1 MVNVLLN
8 SLYLTKMKKLLPVT
22 LGLLGVLH
30 GFSQPV
36 NASTPAFTRGTV
48 TSDTTSTTTVVET
61 IRQVDYTTGDSYTV
75 SGTNINIPGN
85 PGPDTVYTQIDPGA
99 PFQFSETYLG
109 PGIASETS
117 IDRTTTIESFTTS
130 VSVFTQ

>member
-1 MVNVLLN
+1 MN
-8 SLYLTKMKKLLPVT
+8 KDLPMAII
-22 LGLLGVLH
+22 LGGLLGVLH

-36 NASTPAFTRGTV
+36 NAATPAFTRGTV
-48 TSDTTSTTTVVET
+48 TSDTTSTTTVVES
-61 IRQVDYTTGDSYTV
+61 IRQVDYTTGESYTV
-75 SGTNINIPGN
+75 SGSNIIMPDN
-85 PGPDTVYTQIDPGA
+85 PGPDSVYAIQNQGA

-109 PGIASETS
+109 PGIAAETS

>member
-1 MVNVLLN
+1 MNRD
-8 SLYLTKMKKLLPVT
+8 LPMAFI
-22 LGLLGVLH
+22 LGGLLGVLH

-36 NASTPAFTRGTV
+36 NAATPAFTRGTV
-48 TSDTTSTTTVVET
+48 TSDTTSTTTVVES
-61 IRQVDYTTGDSYTV
+61 IRQIDYTTGESYTV
-75 SGTNINIPGN
+75 SGSNIIFPDN
-85 PGPDTVYTQIDPGA
+85 PGPDSVYSIQNQGQ

-109 PGIASETS
+109 PGIATETT